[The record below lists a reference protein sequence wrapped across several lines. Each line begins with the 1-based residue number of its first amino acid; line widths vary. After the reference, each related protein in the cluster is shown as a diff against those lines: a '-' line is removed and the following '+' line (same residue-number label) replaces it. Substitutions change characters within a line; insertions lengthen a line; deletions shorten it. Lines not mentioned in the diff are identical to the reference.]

1 MEKILFYNLDL
12 LKKTFDGNDN
22 PTLHKTRNQF
32 LNYANDLSSDEENHI
47 YFISRDQNYSILLK
61 NTFLLKKDI

>member
-1 MEKILFYNLDL
+1 MEKILFCNLDL

-22 PTLHKTRNQF
+22 AALHRTRNQF

-47 YFISRDQNYSILLK
+47 YFIVSR
-61 NTFLLKKDI
+61 